1 MFDTENVGPP
11 VKPPRKYQVLEM
23 SQSLGNEIKVK
34 IKEVIIPVK
43 HLTQC
48 LYIVTMVSNNLKIP
62 RFAMLILLTLVNNP
76 GCSF

>member
-43 HLTQC
+43 LLTQC
-48 LYIVTMVSNNLKIP
+48 LYIVTMVSNTSKFPDLQ
-62 RFAMLILLTLVNNP
+62 
-76 GCSF
+76 C